1 MGHPWWPVFDLRLTT
16 AELTLRPLREA
27 DLDGLAAILPDDVE
41 QDPAATRFDGVP
53 DPVNRGIVQFQSYW
67 RAYGTWRVDSWRLPF
82 AVFHDGELVGTQ
94 TLEGDDFVR
103 LREVDSASFLATG
116 MRGRGFGKQMR
127 QAVLALS
134 FDALGAERAIT
145 SAWHDNGASLG
156 VSRALGYAPNG
167 ESRHVRGDRVDRMVH
182 LALSREAW
190 VASGLGSGVGIEGFE
205 ACRPLF
211 GLEGQVDS

>member
-1 MGHPWWPVFDLRLTT
+1 MT
-16 AELTLRPLREA
+16 EA
-27 DLDGLAAILPDDVE
+27 CRGARAGAI
-41 QDPAATRFDGVP
+41 
-53 DPVNRGIVQFQSYW
+53 
-67 RAYGTWRVDSWRLPF
+67 SWRLPF